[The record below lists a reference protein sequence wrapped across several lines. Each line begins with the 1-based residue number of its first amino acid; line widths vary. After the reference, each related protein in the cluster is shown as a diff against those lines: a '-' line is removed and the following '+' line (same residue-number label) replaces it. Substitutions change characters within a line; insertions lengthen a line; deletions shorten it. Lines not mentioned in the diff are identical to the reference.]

1 MNYKAVVSSAMMA
14 LLISGCTS
22 NDKQGANENLG
33 LNRNNQDNYD
43 TPMRVSDTRQN
54 DNNLNDNNLNDNNLN
69 DNINDNGTND
79 LRVSEDISNRV
90 EALKEV
96 KNAWVIVTDHHA
108 YVGAELNDGADKDLT
123 NELKDRIADSVRGAD
138 SSVEKVYV
146 STNPDFVQRMNDYVT
161 DINNG
166 KPVKG
171 FVDEFRDLVTR
182 IFPSSE

>member
-33 LNRNNQDNYD
+33 LNRNNQDYD

-54 DNNLNDNNLNDNNLN
+54 NNDLNNNDLNDNVND
-69 DNINDNGTND
+69 GTND

-96 KNAWVIVTDHHA
+96 KNAWVIVTDHSA
-108 YVGAELNDGADKDLT
+108 YVGAVLNDGEDKDLT

-146 STNPDFVQRMNDYVT
+146 SANPDFVQRMNDYVT

-171 FVDEFRDLVTR
+171 FVDEFRELVTR

>member
-1 MNYKAVVSSAMMA
+1 MNYKAVVSSAMMV
-14 LLISGCTS
+14 LLISGCAS

-54 DNNLNDNNLNDNNLN
+54 NNNLNDNVNDNV
-69 DNINDNGTND
+69 NDNGTND

-108 YVGAELNDGADKDLT
+108 YVGAVLNDGEDKDLT
-123 NELKDRIADSVRGAD
+123 NELKDRIADAVRGAD

>member
-54 DNNLNDNNLNDNNLN
+54 DNNLNDNVK

-108 YVGAELNDGADKDLT
+108 YVGAELNDGGDKDLT
-123 NELKDRIADSVRGAD
+123 NELKDRIADAVRGAD

-171 FVDEFRDLVTR
+171 FVDEFRELVTR
-182 IFPSSE
+182 IFPSSK

>member
-14 LLISGCTS
+14 LLISGCAS

-54 DNNLNDNNLNDNNLN
+54 NNDLNNNDLNDNV
-69 DNINDNGTND
+69 NDNGTND

-108 YVGAELNDGADKDLT
+108 YVGAVLNDGEDKDLT
-123 NELKDRIADSVRGAD
+123 NELKDRIADAVRGAD

>member
-1 MNYKAVVSSAMMA
+1 MNYKAVVSSAMMV
-14 LLISGCTS
+14 LLISGCAS

-54 DNNLNDNNLNDNNLN
+54 NNNLNDNV
-69 DNINDNGTND
+69 NDNGTND

-108 YVGAELNDGADKDLT
+108 YVGAELNDGEDKDLT
-123 NELKDRIADSVRGAD
+123 NELKDRIADAVRGAD

>member
-1 MNYKAVVSSAMMA
+1 MNYKAVVSCAMMA

-54 DNNLNDNNLNDNNLN
+54 DN
-69 DNINDNGTND
+69 INDNGTND
-79 LRVSEDISNRV
+79 FRVSEDISNRV

-108 YVGAELNDGADKDLT
+108 YVGAELNDGEDKDLT

>member
-14 LLISGCTS
+14 LLISGCAS

-43 TPMRVSDTRQN
+43 TPMKVSDTRLNNN
-54 DNNLNDNNLNDNNLN
+54 DLNNNDLNNNNLNDNV
-69 DNINDNGTND
+69 NDNGTND

-108 YVGAELNDGADKDLT
+108 YVGAVLNDGEDKDLT
-123 NELKDRIADSVRGAD
+123 NELKDRIADTVRGAD

-171 FVDEFRDLVTR
+171 LVDDFRDLVTR
-182 IFPSSE
+182 IFPSPK

>member
-54 DNNLNDNNLNDNNLN
+54 NNDLNDNVND
-69 DNINDNGTND
+69 GTND

-96 KNAWVIVTDHHA
+96 KNAWVIVTDHSA
-108 YVGAELNDGADKDLT
+108 YVGAVLNDGEDKDLT

-146 STNPDFVQRMNDYVT
+146 SANPDFVQRMNDYVT

-171 FVDEFRDLVTR
+171 FVDEFRELVTR

>member
-33 LNRNNQDNYD
+33 LNRSNQDNYD

-54 DNNLNDNNLNDNNLN
+54 NNDLNDNALNDNVN
-69 DNINDNGTND
+69 DGTND

-96 KNAWVIVTDHHA
+96 KNAWVIVTDHSA
-108 YVGAELNDGADKDLT
+108 YVGAVLNDGEDKDLT

-146 STNPDFVQRMNDYVT
+146 SANPDFVQRMNNYVT

-171 FVDEFRDLVTR
+171 FVDEFRELVTR

>member
-43 TPMRVSDTRQN
+43 TPMRVSDTRQ
-54 DNNLNDNNLNDNNLN
+54 NDNNLNDNNLN